1 MIISAAALLSIFLA
15 TGAQAQS
22 PAVQSAAIQSPAVQ
36 SPDSAELSS
45 DPRVK
50 WLRKHAV
57 QVRTVDPADQ
67 DYRDLQPL
75 KKVIGDSRIVMLGEI
90 SHGDGTTML
99 AKSRLVK
106 FLHEQMGFDVLVFE
120 SPLYDMSK
128 VWESIA
134 QGEEPRQA
142 VQRGMFG
149 VWSRSPQDYG
159 LFDYIGRSAK
169 SARPLALAG
178 FDLQF
183 MSITSRGLLNELDTL
198 VAGLGITSDVTTPGT
213 EARTLALNL
222 FGYKYGP
229 KGLPAP
235 DSATRKAFHDG
246 LELLRDRLAAATTA
260 GNEARTS
267 FWRQVVLSSLESYG
281 EMTWW
286 VREHG
291 FPNTLDKRSWTLFNI
306 RDQQGADNLLWLA
319 DHPYRGKKMIVWGA
333 SMHLIHQAPSIEA
346 TINPK
351 DPRQS
356 YAGIVTVGEG
366 VWRRVGR
373 QAYTI
378 GFTSYEGSHGIGNP
392 KDNDGSFLSVTE
404 KDQDP
409 SIELEELLNAARFD
423 YALLDFRNPAAHGG
437 WLKEPI
443 VSRPLG
449 NQGMR
454 AVWPNVVDAM
464 FFIRVMEPNL
474 AGNPAAPSTP

>member
-1 MIISAAALLSIFLA
+1 MFISVAALLSLFLA
-15 TGAQAQS
+15 AGPQAQG
-22 PAVQSAAIQSPAVQ
+22 PAIQ
-36 SPDSAELSS
+36 SPDSAALSS

-50 WLRKHAV
+50 WLRTHAV
-57 QVRTVDPADQ
+57 QVRTVDPADR

-75 KKVIGDSRIVMLGEI
+75 KAMIGDSRIVMLGEI

-99 AKSRLVK
+99 AKSRLVQ

-120 SPLYDMSK
+120 SPFYDMAK

-134 QGEEPRQA
+134 RGEEPRAA
-142 VQRGMFG
+142 VQRGMFP
-149 VWSRSPQDYG
+149 VWSRSPQVYE
-159 LFDYIGRSAK
+159 LFDYIGRSAR
-169 SARPLALAG
+169 SARPLELAG

-183 MSITSRGLLNELDTL
+183 TSITSRGLLNELDTL

-222 FGYKYGP
+222 FGHKYGP
-229 KGLPAP
+229 NGLPAP

-246 LELLRDRLAAATTA
+246 LELLRDRLAAATTP

-267 FWRQVVLSSLESYG
+267 FWRQVVLSSLESCG
-281 EMTWW
+281 ELTWW

-291 FPNTLDKRSWTLFNI
+291 FPGTPDERNWTAFNL
-306 RDQQGADNLLWLA
+306 RDRQGADNLLWLT
-319 DHPYRGKKMIVWGA
+319 DHQYRGRKVIVWGA
-333 SMHLIHQAPSIEA
+333 SMHLVRQASTIEA
-346 TINPK
+346 TINPAE
-351 DPRQS
+351 PRQS
-356 YAGIVTVGEG
+356 YAGIATVGDG
-366 VWRRVGR
+366 VWGRSGR

-378 GFTSYEGSHGIGNP
+378 GFTSYEGSHGIGDP
-392 KDNDGSFLSVTE
+392 KGNDGSFLSVTE

-423 YALLDFRNPAAHGG
+423 YALLDFRTPAAQGG
-437 WLKEPI
+437 WLREPI

-454 AVWPNVVDAM
+454 AVWPDVMDAM

-474 AGNPAAPSTP
+474 AGNPAAPSR